1 MAIYFGSRIGQVTL
15 STLAPEII
23 MSLGITTGLFGLAF
37 TGLSIMSS
45 LAQLPSGILSDRYG
59 ERALLFAA
67 IVITCASTLLLA
79 LSPTYLV
86 FFLLMLAVGLGS
98 GFYYTP
104 STALLDKLYDQI
116 GQAIGTSRVSGQVAG
131 VVAPILVG
139 LLGVYFGWRVT
150 LFAVG
155 LILIPVLGGV
165 FLLMRPT
172 TPNRPHASLQTH
184 MSPRRLLNLL
194 SRPRLA
200 ATTVVASLIQ
210 FVEVAAFTF
219 LPLILQQYHGLSI
232 ALAGTLYAIYF
243 ATVALFQPVSGRL
256 SDRFGRDP
264 VTALL
269 LFAGII
275 GYGLLAQ
282 PVSFPVLVGGVLLTG
297 VAMTWGAPVQSQFMD
312 QLGDTERG
320 VGFGLVRT
328 IYVLFGSLGSV
339 VVGVIITQTN
349 YTIAFSLLASLLGI
363 CLGWMV
369 LQRTIQIFS
378 S

>member
-1 MAIYFGSRIGQVTL
+1 
-15 STLAPEII
+15 
-23 MSLGITTGLFGLAF
+23 
-37 TGLSIMSS
+37 MSS
-45 LAQLPSGILSDRYG
+45 
-59 ERALLFAA
+59 
-67 IVITCASTLLLA
+67 
-79 LSPTYLV
+79 
-86 FFLLMLAVGLGS
+86 
-98 GFYYTP
+98 
-104 STALLDKLYDQI
+104 
-116 GQAIGTSRVSGQVAG
+116 
-131 VVAPILVG
+131 
-139 LLGVYFGWRVT
+139 
-150 LFAVG
+150 
-155 LILIPVLGGV
+155 
-165 FLLMRPT
+165 
-172 TPNRPHASLQTH
+172 
-184 MSPRRLLNLL
+184 RRLLNLL

-232 ALAGTLYAIYF
+232 SLAGTLYAIYF
-243 ATVALFQPVSGRL
+243 ATVALLQPISGRL

-282 PVSFPVLVGGVLLTG
+282 PVSFPVLASGVLLTG

-339 VVGVIITQTN
+339 VIGVIITQTN

>member
-59 ERALLFAA
+59 ERALLLAA

-116 GQAIGTSRVSGQVAG
+116 GQAIGTYRVSGQVAG

-139 LLGVYFGWRVT
+139 ILGVYFGWRVT

-155 LILIPVLGGV
+155 LILIPVLG
-165 FLLMRPT
+165 
-172 TPNRPHASLQTH
+172 
-184 MSPRRLLNLL
+184 
-194 SRPRLA
+194 
-200 ATTVVASLIQ
+200 TV
-210 FVEVAAFTF
+210 
-219 LPLILQQYHGLSI
+219 
-232 ALAGTLYAIYF
+232 
-243 ATVALFQPVSGRL
+243 
-256 SDRFGRDP
+256 
-264 VTALL
+264 
-269 LFAGII
+269 
-275 GYGLLAQ
+275 
-282 PVSFPVLVGGVLLTG
+282 
-297 VAMTWGAPVQSQFMD
+297 
-312 QLGDTERG
+312 
-320 VGFGLVRT
+320 
-328 IYVLFGSLGSV
+328 
-339 VVGVIITQTN
+339 
-349 YTIAFSLLASLLGI
+349 
-363 CLGWMV
+363 
-369 LQRTIQIFS
+369 
-378 S
+378 